1 MGAAA
6 NSLNAATQSENVSMV
21 ELVLLACLIKQPD
34 HCETF
39 RIPIAAEMQTPQCV
53 WQSQMH
59 VAQWSGNHPDWVVKK
74 ISCEMPE
81 A

>member
-1 MGAAA
+1 
-6 NSLNAATQSENVSMV
+6 
-21 ELVLLACLIKQPD
+21 
-34 HCETF
+34 
-39 RIPIAAEMQTPQCV
+39 
-53 WQSQMH
+53 MH